1 MKNLLGF
8 FLMLLCLTS
17 YSQDTLATNN
27 AIKMAYNFTT
37 VSQTVVFNAAMQAGG
52 ALTLTADVK
61 DGGGRAPG
69 DPFTLKMVFYNSSN
83 QVITT
88 VQQAN
93 TLVYGA
99 ANTTNYSVTTSNCG
113 GSCASVA
120 YVSVQFY
127 GKDGGYW
134 AGNYGPYITNPSLTF
149 AGGGNL
155 LYNPE
160 FGTYSGSGT
169 TYAQGWASSAGWQN
183 CALYSG
189 SATCVVDLGGTVNA
203 SGGGYSATGGTTS
216 GSAGGYTTA
225 PATPPP
231 PSLCCGAVTTQFNA
245 DAAHVNK
252 VNTFIGRTTS
262 DSQVYVEQV
271 GNQNLILVD
280 QSGTKN
286 NYAKYSGNGSN
297 NTIKF
302 DQKASNNSQTNY
314 ADVTVNGNYNTVE
327 VRQKNLTETNSYGKG
342 AFVNISDN
350 NNSLLIDQK
359 NGGSH
364 YASVV
369 LSGGNKNVDIL
380 QQGSASHMA
389 NVTLTGLPVDLSLTQ
404 SGSTQNYYSINF
416 NCATAGGC
424 AKITVQQGQ

>member
-1 MKNLLGF
+1 MKKLIGF
-8 FLMLLCLTS
+8 FLMCLCLTS
-17 YSQDTLATNN
+17 YSQDTTAANN

-52 ALTLTADVK
+52 TLTLTADAK

-69 DPFTLKMVFYNSSN
+69 DPLTLKLVFYNSSN
-83 QVITT
+83 VVLAT
-88 VQQAN
+88 VQQAY
-93 TLVYGA
+93 TMVLGGA
-99 ANTTNYSVTTSNCG
+99 LAPFSVSTANCG
-113 GSCASVA
+113 GSCSNVA
-120 YVSVQFY
+120 YVSAQFY

-149 AGGGNL
+149 AGGSNL

-203 SGGGYSATGGTTS
+203 AGGGYSATGGTTS
-216 GSAGGYTTA
+216 GTAGGYTSA
-225 PATPPP
+225 PASPPP
-231 PSLCCGAVTTQFNA
+231 PSLCCGAVSTQFSAAPANINKVDTFVNRTTQ
-245 DAAHVNK
+245 DTK
-252 VNTFIGRTTS
+252 
-262 DSQVYVEQV
+262 VYVEQL

-280 QSGTKN
+280 QTGTKD
-286 NYAKYSGNGSN
+286 NYVKYSGNGSN
-297 NTIKF
+297 NTIKVE
-302 DQKASNNSQTNY
+302 QKASNNSQVNY
-314 ADVTVNGNYNTVE
+314 ADVTVNGNYNTVDI
-327 VRQKNLTETNSYGKG
+327 RQKNLSEANSYNKG
-342 AFVNISDN
+342 VFVNITDN

>member
-1 MKNLLGF
+1 MKKLLG
-8 FLMLLCLTS
+8 LLLTVLCLSS
-17 YSQDTLATNN
+17 YSQDILATNN
-27 AIKMAYNFTT
+27 AIKLAYNFTT

-52 ALTLTADVK
+52 TLTLTADAK

-88 VQQAN
+88 VQSVN

-99 ANTTNYSVTTSNCG
+99 ANTTNFSVSTANCG
-113 GSCASVA
+113 GSCSAVA

-169 TYAQGWASSAGWQN
+169 TYAQGWASTAGWQN

-203 SGGGYSATGGTTS
+203 SGGGYSSTGGTTS
-216 GSAGGYTTA
+216 GAAGGYTA
-225 PATPPP
+225 PPTTPPP
-231 PSLCCGAVTTQFNA
+231 PTLCCGATSTQFNA
-245 DAAHVNK
+245 AATHVAK
-252 VNTFIGRTTS
+252 VNTFIARPTS
-262 DSQVYVEQV
+262 DSQIYVEQV
-271 GNQNLILVD
+271 GNNNMLLIE
-280 QSGTKN
+280 QTGSKN
-286 NYAKYSGNGSN
+286 SYVHYNGSGSN
-297 NTIKF
+297 NNIKV
-302 DQKASNNSQTNY
+302 DQKTLNASQTNY
-314 ADVTVNGNYNTVE
+314 ADVTVNGNYNLVDIKQRTS
-327 VRQKNLTETNSYGKG
+327 NETNSFSKG

-369 LSGGNKNVDIL
+369 LSGGNKNVDIT

-389 NVTLTGLPVDLSLTQ
+389 SVTLSGLPVDLSLTQ
-404 SGSTQNYYSINF
+404 SGATQNYYSINF

-424 AKITVQQGQ
+424 AKISVQQGQ